1 MALPPSELWQLELR
15 EFLAIHNGWQRQQE
29 YSERMAWERTRW
41 EACAIISPWLKG
53 NKSMTELLPLPW
65 DEKTEE
71 DIGYNPEDMDARR
84 ARVEQL
90 IETIYG
96 RKVSESID

>member
-1 MALPPSELWQLELR
+1 
-15 EFLAIHNGWQRQQE
+15 
-29 YSERMAWERTRW
+29 
-41 EACAIISPWLKG
+41 
-53 NKSMTELLPLPW
+53 MTELLPLPW
-65 DEKTEE
+65 DEKVEE